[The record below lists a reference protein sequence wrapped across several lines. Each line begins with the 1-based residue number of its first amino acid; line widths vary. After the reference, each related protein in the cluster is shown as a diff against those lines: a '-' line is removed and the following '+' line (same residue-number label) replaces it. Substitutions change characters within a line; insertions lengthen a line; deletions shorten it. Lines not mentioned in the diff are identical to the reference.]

1 MIKRFLVNGLLTT
14 VVQIVLYVII
24 LYVCFTFSILIP
36 GSRSLMDIGYPV
48 IMSVLLLGPM
58 LLIANLI
65 SSLINKKAWTLGI
78 LTIVAIIYFIAW
90 IEDIGNWP
98 LTTIIFIIVGL
109 TTIYSKFFVD
119 KKTNKLIEPRT

>member
-1 MIKRFLVNGLLTT
+1 MIKRFLINGLLTT
-14 VVQIVLYVII
+14 VVQIVFYVII
-24 LYVCFTFSILIP
+24 LYACFTISILIP

-48 IMSVLLLGPM
+48 IMSVLLLGTM
-58 LLIANLI
+58 LLIANSI
-65 SSLINKKAWTLGI
+65 SSLINKKVWTLGI

-90 IEDIGNWP
+90 IEDIDNWP

-119 KKTNKLIEPRT
+119 KKML